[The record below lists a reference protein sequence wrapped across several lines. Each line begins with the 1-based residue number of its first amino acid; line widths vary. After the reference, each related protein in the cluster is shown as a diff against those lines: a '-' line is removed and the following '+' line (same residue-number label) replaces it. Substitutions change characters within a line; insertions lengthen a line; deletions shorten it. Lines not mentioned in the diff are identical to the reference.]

1 MSFSATFRRVTTVL
15 VFLLSAAFVYAAY
28 SAINNI
34 VAEQSRLQQQAL
46 SPVYKLVRDELLR
59 PFYIAETFATSVDF
73 TAVMSD
79 RNFDEAALLS
89 HLEQMEQDLDLVF
102 FVASESKRKQYFSSG
117 RVIELIEGEVAW
129 YFEALE
135 QDTDFMADLGQIGDV
150 HLYFDVKM
158 YGGDGEFAGI
168 VGVGKRIQ
176 RFLDTFNEYKAQ
188 YGYDFLF
195 VNDRNEIILSSL
207 PDLVVTDA
215 YIPTLEALDWFAT
228 ESLAGGSLDSELIRV
243 DNQDFLISEFGI
255 EELDWQLLLLV
266 PLEARQSQITSSFA
280 TNMFA
285 AFVIAALLAAAA
297 LLLMFAYKRG
307 LEQKTEVDS
316 LSGLPNRTY
325 IQRHFERLRR
335 DAKDLCV
342 ILIDLDH
349 FKGVNDSHGHAA
361 GDEVIKETAVAL
373 RNALRDVDI
382 VGRWGGE
389 EFLMLVPSRSVAQGI
404 TIAERARADLED
416 LQFDID
422 GKQISVTASF
432 GVAFGSARSE
442 ALSDLLARA
451 DDALYAAKEGGRN
464 QVRSS
469 I

>member
-1 MSFSATFRRVTTVL
+1 
-15 VFLLSAAFVYAAY
+15 
-28 SAINNI
+28 
-34 VAEQSRLQQQAL
+34 
-46 SPVYKLVRDELLR
+46 
-59 PFYIAETFATSVDF
+59 
-73 TAVMSD
+73 
-79 RNFDEAALLS
+79 
-89 HLEQMEQDLDLVF
+89 
-102 FVASESKRKQYFSSG
+102 
-117 RVIELIEGEVAW
+117 
-129 YFEALE
+129 
-135 QDTDFMADLGQIGDV
+135 MADLGQVGDV

-158 YGGDGEFAGI
+158 YSGEGEFVGI
-168 VGVGKRIQ
+168 IGVGKRIQ

-215 YIPTLEALDWFAT
+215 YIPTLESLDWFAPET
-228 ESLAGGSLDSELIRV
+228 LMGESLDSELIRV
-243 DNQDFLISEFGI
+243 ENQDFLISEFGI

-285 AFVIAALLAAAA
+285 AFIIAALLAAAA
-297 LLLMFAYKRG
+297 FFLMLAYKRG
-307 LEQKTEVDS
+307 LEQKTEVDL

-325 IQRHFERLRR
+325 IQRRFDRLRR
-335 DAKDLCV
+335 DGADLCV

-349 FKGVNDSHGHAA
+349 FKNVNDSYGHAA
-361 GDEVIKETAVAL
+361 GDLVIKEAAVAL
-373 RNALRDVDI
+373 RSALRDVDL

-389 EFLMLVPSRSVAQGI
+389 EFLMLIPARSIGQGM
-404 TIAERARADLED
+404 TIAERTRADLEK
-416 LQFDID
+416 LRFDIE
-422 GKQISVTASF
+422 GVQISVTASF

-442 ALSDLLARA
+442 SLSDLLARA

-469 I
+469 D